1 VSAVVEPTG
10 VAVVSRLLSLGFSA
24 PDEET
29 LEQLRRLTVLAART
43 VAEPGLAECL
53 ADLEHALDD
62 DDVLAELEAAY
73 EELFDGAVRCPP
85 YEGSYE
91 ADPIRSSRE
100 MADVAGFYRAFGAAP
115 SGPAAERPDHAG
127 CELEFLSFLSAR
139 RLEAEQAGRTEEAS
153 VCREAEDAFLLDHL
167 GRWFPGFCRDVARET
182 PSGAQRLLAVAGERF
197 VVAELARRRLEPR
210 PSAGRVRTEVEND
223 EVTCGVDPPGG
234 PSQGPGG
241 GGAGFR

>member
-1 VSAVVEPTG
+1 
-10 VAVVSRLLSLGFSA
+10 VAIVSRLLSLGFSA
-24 PDEET
+24 PDDET

-62 DDVLAELEAAY
+62 DDVLDELERAY
-73 EELFDGAVRCPP
+73 EELFGGAVRCPP

-115 SGPAAERPDHAG
+115 SGPVAERPDHAG
-127 CELEFLSFLSAR
+127 CELEFLSFLAAR
-139 RLEAEQAGRTEEAS
+139 RLEAEEAGRADEAS

-167 GRWFPGFCRDVARET
+167 GRWLPAFCREVARET

-210 PSAGRVRTEVEND
+210 PSAGRVRTAVEND
-223 EVTCGVDPPGG
+223 EVTCGLDSTNRLV
-234 PSQGPGG
+234 QGSR
-241 GGAGFR
+241 AGEASPR